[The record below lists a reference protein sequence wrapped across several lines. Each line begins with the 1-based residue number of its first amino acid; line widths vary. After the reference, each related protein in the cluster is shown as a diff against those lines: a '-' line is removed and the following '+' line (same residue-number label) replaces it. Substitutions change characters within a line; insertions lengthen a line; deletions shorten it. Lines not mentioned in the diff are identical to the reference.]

1 VAEWSIGSDGQPV
14 FTPNPVVL
22 PLETGQK
29 GLETDQNG
37 SNVVGLM
44 GAPLSPDSRIV
55 LRCTSEFHG
64 WAQGLADH
72 VSLNVTQL
80 VVQGL
85 IRIAEGSGYHHKI
98 PTRYVPK
105 NPSRRRSHPRP
116 SYS

>member
-1 VAEWSIGSDGQPV
+1 MAEWSIGSDGQPI

-22 PLETGQK
+22 PLETGQN
-29 GLETDQNG
+29 GLEMVQKG
-37 SNVVGLM
+37 SKTVKIPVAG
-44 GAPLSPDSRIV
+44 SRIV
-55 LRCTSEFHG
+55 VRVTPEFHG

-98 PTRYVPK
+98 PTRYVPR
-105 NPSRRRSHPRP
+105 NPSRRRSYPRP